1 MTTVRTVRGPL
12 DVKEL
17 GRTLTHEHII
27 TGSGGMERYPGL
39 FDAKEAV
46 EWGVEALTQVKQDGI
61 DTIIDVTTVDL
72 GRQIDLIAEVT
83 ERTPVNIVVCTGVYR
98 WVPPPLWGF
107 DADGLAGL
115 FLREIE
121 DGIEGTDVRAGII
134 KIAWDEEALVPSLR
148 ERFETIT
155 RAAARASKKSG
166 LPVSCHTLAAAGLGE
181 PLLDIF
187 EDEGVPPGAVYIGHS
202 NDTDDIDYLLRLAKR
217 GAVIGMD
224 RYFAGGV
231 PPWRQRSACV
241 KALIDAGY
249 GEQVCLSHDHAAYGL
264 WAGPPVRD
272 PSTYSFVPTRVLPWL
287 KENGLTDEQ
296 MEGLMVRAPRRMFE
310 RAVAQPGKRS

>member
-1 MTTVRTVRGPL
+1 MATVRTLSGPL
-12 DVKEL
+12 DVGEL
-17 GRTLTHEHII
+17 GRTLTHEHIV

-39 FDAKEAV
+39 FDAGQAV

-72 GRQIDLIAEVT
+72 GRQIAVMREVAEGA
-83 ERTPVNIVVCTGVYR
+83 PVNVVACTGVYR

-107 DADGLAGL
+107 DADGLAEL

-134 KIAWDEEALVPSLR
+134 KIAWDEEAFVPSLR
-148 ERFETIT
+148 ERFETVA

-166 LPVSCHTLAAAGLGE
+166 LPVSCHTLATACLGE

-187 EDEGVPPGAVYIGHS
+187 EEEGVPPGAVYIGHS
-202 NDTDDIDYLLRLAKR
+202 NDTSDVDYLLRLAKR

-231 PPWRQRSACV
+231 PPWRERSACV
-241 KALIDAGY
+241 KALVDAGY

-264 WAGPPVRD
+264 WGGPPTRD
-272 PSTYSFVPTRVLPWL
+272 PATYSFVPTRVLPWL
-287 KENGLTDEQ
+287 KESGLTDEQ
-296 MEGLMVRAPRRMFE
+296 IEGLMVRAPRRMFE
-310 RAVAQPGKRS
+310 QAAAQLEKTS